1 MIENMRYAMK
11 RISRI
16 IVFAL
21 LVAVLIGCSNN
32 PNSGNSGI
40 ILPGGPGFPVSNPFK
55 DDAIEITGT
64 VIDSLD
70 HQTIFNEFREAV
82 KRLFDSTIPDI
93 EGIGHGP
100 IYAKIDGILDEK
112 QPLTNDAMSALL
124 STLLGSLTGTENE
137 SVDSYVAQALNKVI
151 IAKTPGEVI
160 AESEVTFD
168 GYSSGLK
175 GEIVSEITS
184 GSVNV
189 VVSPRVM
196 LLEYKTADNGGTI
209 IGINVLGDYSMSS
222 ISGAPIKVTM
232 ADGAVYDFSFD
243 TISGLFTASADLVGE
258 GLKGLMN
265 GGSITEAID
274 NTAGRLYL
282 PSSDETTKIT
292 VSGEGDSASFAWK
305 ELAASNFGSKNAIG
319 PSADILESA
328 DILPFMTG
336 FGSVRLINSLD
347 RAMTAN
353 DGTDSET
360 DTGTLKIKNYDKL
373 AVEGN
378 ALVFEL
384 ELADYAYSTVVSEDA
399 TMSSLTITATGPQKK
414 ATGTATLTF
423 TGSFDP
429 ERQKFTANGYKLD
442 SDSIAI
448 SSDPATV
455 DMGGTPKI
463 SADGPSGNLSID
475 VSGGFDG
482 KTVEFTLEGNEK
494 GIKDAN
500 DHREDNPTHNT
511 AFAGLFENITS
522 MNVSGSVTADFESLS
537 KVLELLG

>member
-1 MIENMRYAMK
+1 MIEDMRYAMK

-70 HQTIFNEFREAV
+70 HQTIFNEFRTAL
-82 KRLFDSTIPDI
+82 KRLFDPSQQPDNPQLDHSGI
-93 EGIGHGP
+93 EIFVDGEPYTSKLSELIQNPTTGVVELLADET
-100 IYAKIDGILDEK
+100 AK
-112 QPLTNDAMSALL
+112 PY
-124 STLLGSLTGTENE
+124 NE
-137 SVDSYVAQALNKVI
+137 SGLHDDSDVLKIESGNVDIAVA
-151 IAKTPGEVI
+151 
-160 AESEVTFD
+160 
-168 GYSSGLK
+168 
-175 GEIVSEITS
+175 
-184 GSVNV
+184 
-189 VVSPRVM
+189 PRVM
-196 LLEYKTADNGGTI
+196 LLDFTKDSAGLTVITVK
-209 IGINVLGDYSMSS
+209 VLGNYSFSTVTGS
-222 ISGAPIKVTM
+222 PIKANMKNGESYDISFTDLSGFFTVS
-232 ADGAVYDFSFD
+232 ADIVGSKLLAAMTDD
-243 TISGLFTASADLVGE
+243 GTASIE
-258 GLKGLMN
+258 
-265 GGSITEAID
+265 EAIN

-282 PSSDETTKIT
+282 PSEGETTRIT
-292 VSGEGDSASFAWK
+292 VSGEGDSASFTWK

-347 RAMTAN
+347 RAMTAV

-360 DTGTLKIKNYDKL
+360 DTGTLKIKNYGKL

-378 ALVFEL
+378 ELVFEL
-384 ELADYAYSTVVSEDA
+384 ELEDYAYSTVVSEDA

-414 ATGTATLTF
+414 ATGTAKLTLTGTF
-423 TGSFDP
+423 
-429 ERQKFTANGYKLD
+429 D
-442 SDSIAI
+442 SDSNVFT
-448 SSDPATV
+448 AT
-455 DMGGTPKI
+455 GYSI
-463 SADGPSGNLSID
+463 SANGLQLKSDYAKIGVLNSEMKIETAVPQGTLSID
-475 VSGGFDG
+475 VSGEFEG
-482 KTVEFTLEGNEK
+482 KTVEFTLEETDK
-494 GIKDAN
+494 GIEDAN
-500 DHREDNPTHNT
+500 DPSEDNPTHNT

>member
-21 LVAVLIGCSNN
+21 LVAMLIGCSNN

-70 HQTIFNEFREAV
+70 HQTIFNEFRTAL
-82 KRLFDSTIPDI
+82 KRLFDPSQQPDNPQLDHSGI
-93 EGIGHGP
+93 EIFVDGEPYDTSKLSGLIQNPAAGVVVLLTDET
-100 IYAKIDGILDEK
+100 AKPYISD
-112 QPLTNDAMSALL
+112 
-124 STLLGSLTGTENE
+124 
-137 SVDSYVAQALNKVI
+137 ALNKVI
-151 IAKTPGEVI
+151 IGAEDQVVAKSTI
-160 AESEVTFD
+160 TFK
-168 GYSSGLK
+168 GYESGLHDDSDVLK
-175 GEIVSEITS
+175 IES
-184 GSVNV
+184 GNV
-189 VVSPRVM
+189 DIAVAPRVM
-196 LLEYKTADNGGTI
+196 LLDFTKDSAGLTVITVK
-209 IGINVLGDYSMSS
+209 VLGNYSFSTVTGS
-222 ISGAPIKVTM
+222 PIKASMKNGESYDISFTDLSGFFTVS
-232 ADGAVYDFSFD
+232 ADIVGSKLLAAMTDD
-243 TISGLFTASADLVGE
+243 GTASIE
-258 GLKGLMN
+258 
-265 GGSITEAID
+265 EAIN

-282 PSSDETTKIT
+282 PSADETTKIT
-292 VSGEGDSASFAWK
+292 VSGEGDSASFAWN

-347 RAMTAN
+347 RAMTAD

-378 ALVFEL
+378 ELVFEL
-384 ELADYAYSTVVSEDA
+384 ELEDYAYSTVVSEDA

-414 ATGTATLTF
+414 ATGTATLTL
-423 TGSFDP
+423 TGTF
-429 ERQKFTANGYKLD
+429 D
-442 SDSIAI
+442 SDSNVFT
-448 SSDPATV
+448 AT
-455 DMGGTPKI
+455 GYSI
-463 SADGPSGNLSID
+463 SANGLQLKSDYAKIGVLNIETAVPQGTLSID
-475 VSGGFDG
+475 VSGEFEG
-482 KTVEFTLEGNEK
+482 KTVKFTLEGKEK
-494 GIKDAN
+494 GITDAN
-500 DHREDNPTHNT
+500 DPSENNPAHNT